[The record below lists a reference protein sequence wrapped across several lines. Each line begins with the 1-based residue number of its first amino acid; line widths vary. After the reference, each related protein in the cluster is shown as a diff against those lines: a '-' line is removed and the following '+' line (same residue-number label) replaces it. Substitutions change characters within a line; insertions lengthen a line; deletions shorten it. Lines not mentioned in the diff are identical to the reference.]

1 MKEKERLKEMLFKK
15 IEALSE
21 EQLRVLDIFLDYMQ
35 KEENIKSDNLA
46 EDSLIKKLDERRK
59 NDRTKFL

>member
-1 MKEKERLKEMLFKK
+1 MKEKERLMEMLFKK
-15 IEALSE
+15 IEVLSE
-21 EQLRVLDIFLDYMQ
+21 EQLKALDIFMDFLQ
-35 KEENIKSDNLA
+35 KEENLKSGNLT